1 MEADII
7 HPGNLNILSHARELG
22 NVIIGLYTDEAIS
35 LYKRTPLLN
44 YEQRCNIV
52 KNLVGVKEVY
62 PQDSFDL
69 TENIKKIKPDYIV
82 HGDDWKT
89 GYFKPIRDKV
99 KKIIKSWGGELIE
112 PEYTKS
118 ISTTELVEQINYA
131 GTTPELR
138 RKSLKKLIELKPILK
153 MLEAHNGLTAL
164 IVEKTNYKDSNEL
177 IQTFDGMWL
186 SSLTVSTSK
195 GQPDTELV
203 DFSTRFQTIE
213 EIMEVSTKP
222 IIVDGD
228 SGGETEHFCARVRTL
243 ERLGVSAIIIED
255 KIGLK
260 RNSLFG
266 TSKPQMQD
274 TIENFSNKIIQGR
287 KSRLTEDFMVIA
299 RIESLILQNGMSD
312 ALNRASAYL
321 DSGADGIMIH
331 SKEKSGDEIIKF
343 WKEYK
348 KFNNLAPLVAVPSAY
363 SHMTENELIDLGI
376 NIVIYA
382 NHLIRSAY
390 PAMVKTAK
398 SILKYQRAKEASEKN
413 CLSIKEIINLIP
425 FS

>member
-1 MEADII
+1 
-7 HPGNLNILSHARELG
+7 
-22 NVIIGLYTDEAIS
+22 
-35 LYKRTPLLN
+35 
-44 YEQRCNIV
+44 
-52 KNLVGVKEVY
+52 
-62 PQDSFDL
+62 
-69 TENIKKIKPDYIV
+69 
-82 HGDDWKT
+82 
-89 GYFKPIRDKV
+89 
-99 KKIIKSWGGELIE
+99 
-112 PEYTKS
+112 
-118 ISTTELVEQINYA
+118 
-131 GTTPELR
+131 
-138 RKSLKKLIELKPILK
+138 
-153 MLEAHNGLTAL
+153 
-164 IVEKTNYKDSNEL
+164 
-177 IQTFDGMWL
+177 
-186 SSLTVSTSK
+186 
-195 GQPDTELV
+195 
-203 DFSTRFQTIE
+203 
-213 EIMEVSTKP
+213 
-222 IIVDGD
+222 
-228 SGGETEHFCARVRTL
+228 
-243 ERLGVSAIIIED
+243 
-255 KIGLK
+255 
-260 RNSLFG
+260 
-266 TSKPQMQD
+266 
-274 TIENFSNKIIQGR
+274 
-287 KSRLTEDFMVIA
+287 MVIA